1 MGMPVA
7 IVLNCLYVIV
17 DENARNDE
25 NNNHAGW
32 LCTEAVFCVIFLVEF
47 LIKFG
52 ALKVKYFKDASNV
65 FDFVLVVLGVVGVI
79 ISSSAQGQN
88 TGMGS
93 SEARIIRVARVFR
106 ILRFLRIFHAKLST
120 DAEISMN
127 VASHIQRM
135 TTMRTFVTA
144 HLLSQMQ
151 LVKYFGGNGKIDTL
165 DESEMARC
173 ILQSQI
179 SCFKAIALGVG
190 ETKTMDK
197 DLVTELDWV
206 YQRKTITEGLEHF
219 VMQAHHDGALSAR
232 EAEAIIHPL
241 HGLIRDSMQEIQHL
255 SEGIIK
261 KESSGRIRIASK

>member
-79 ISSSAQGQN
+79 ISSLSQGQN

-106 ILRFLRIFHAKLST
+106 ILRFLRIFRLFHAKLST
-120 DAEISMN
+120 DAEISIH

-144 HLLSQMQ
+144 HLLSQVQ
-151 LVKYFGGNGKIDTL
+151 LVKYFGGNGKTDTE

-179 SCFKAIALGVG
+179 ACFKAITLGVQ

-232 EAEAIIHPL
+232 EA
-241 HGLIRDSMQEIQHL
+241 
-255 SEGIIK
+255 
-261 KESSGRIRIASK
+261 